1 MSTKAEIRQRVAEEL
16 YIIPIGQA
24 PEAQDQARIDATF
37 DETYERLKE
46 KGLAT
51 WVVTADVPNKLVPYF
66 VQMMC
71 EKLLVS
77 YSVPESRYLRIKE
90 DAGPNGS
97 VAMANLA
104 ELAVP
109 EYTSRDSDAGF

>member
-1 MSTKAEIRQRVAEEL
+1 
-16 YIIPIGQA
+16 
-24 PEAQDQARIDATF
+24 
-37 DETYERLKE
+37 
-46 KGLAT
+46 
-51 WVVTADVPNKLVPYF
+51 
-66 VQMMC
+66 MMC